1 MPGPQRQL
9 LTQDKPFRKGGHAA
23 SIPKVKPSY
32 SVVQSSIFCQSDHS
46 ATTKV
51 VRKIRVLCCDP
62 DATDDSSDEDEEG
75 HLGGSGGTMTTKKR
89 KSGSM
94 GASPAAK
101 KLVVGE
107 IHILPSASISS
118 TSATAISKSSSSKK
132 HKFHRSP
139 RPASAAG
146 GPKYRGVRQ
155 RRWGKWA
162 AEIRDPSKGAR
173 IWLGTYDTAE
183 EAAMA
188 YQRAFERIN
197 AEKSGTSSSA
207 SATAPAPPGTP
218 APSSASEEDSESP
231 FISSPSSV
239 LDVGSNS
246 GDTDGSFKPPP
257 PPPLLHPAPASPPAG
272 LLAGGGAPFDDEVGA
287 LGIMQEPSSSGGL
300 DDTFG
305 LDLMDPFLL
314 DDLDDFVG
322 GLGDMDGLD
331 FDLDPESL
339 DWTDL

>member
-62 DATDDSSDEDEEG
+62 DATDDSSDEDEEA

-139 RPASAAG
+139 RPASVGG
-146 GPKYRGVRQ
+146 GPRGGHGLPKGLRADQ
-155 RRWGKWA
+155 RREEW
-162 AEIRDPSKGAR
+162 DLL
-173 IWLGTYDTAE
+173 LGLRH
-183 EAAMA
+183 
-188 YQRAFERIN
+188 RA
-197 AEKSGTSSSA
+197 
-207 SATAPAPPGTP
+207 APPGTP
-218 APSSASEEDSESP
+218 APSSASEEYSESP

-246 GDTDGSFKPPP
+246 GDTDESFKPPP